1 MLPFRNACSHSEP
14 LPQLNTN
21 SQEMAKM
28 SAQQQPEKNRT
39 EISGWF
45 RITIVAIAA
54 CALFAAY
61 PDDDGF
67 LDRFGQ
73 YFVLAILA
81 IVVIRSISFTA
92 DWIASGFNHV
102 QLQKLAH
109 QSKYLIAIL
118 GGSLALYL
126 VLPLFRYGVVAAPGS
141 DSSGSPARFIVLD
154 RMTGEIHWLGHVE
167 DRQRPRRHH
176 I

>member
-1 MLPFRNACSHSEP
+1 MLTYPGP
-14 LPQLNTN
+14 LNRK
-21 SQEMAKM
+21 MA
-28 SAQQQPEKNRT
+28 A
-39 EISGWF
+39 ISGWF

-61 PDDDGF
+61 PDDEGF

-81 IVVIRSISFTA
+81 IVVIWTISFAA

-109 QSKYLIAIL
+109 QSKFVIAIL
-118 GGSLALYL
+118 GCVMVLYL
-126 VLPLFRYGVVAAPGS
+126 VLPLFRYGVVAVPGS
-141 DSSGSPARFIVLD
+141 DSSGSPTRFIVLD
-154 RMTGEIHWLGHVE
+154 RMTGEMHWLGHVE
-167 DRQRPRRHH
+167 DRQRPRRHR